1 MSDSPS
7 APDWFLERETQVRGQ
22 FRDRR
27 RKLPLLASSRCP
39 KGGCGGLLGAA
50 CRLPDGLWVWIAGA
64 RMSPSASREEFSSQ
78 YLDVLDESDC
88 DSGIFEFAA
97 EYADDEL
104 REWGGRLQWDPVVL
118 KVLLPSSDDEPIM
131 TWDRHSPGPRPGVST
146 HRTVTC
152 ACRTHYLLPVLALVY
167 AGIRVATGQARPGT
181 WVRPLAC
188 RLAGLTRRPR
198 EPGENIYSFYSF
210 DSGGRLVID
219 LHERR

>member
-1 MSDSPS
+1 MSDPPS
-7 APDWFLERETQVRGQ
+7 APDWFLERETQVRGL

-27 RKLPLLASSRCP
+27 RKLQLLASSRCP

-50 CRLPDGLWVWIAGA
+50 CRLPDGLWVWIAGG
-64 RMSPSASREEFSSQ
+64 RMSPSASWDEFRSQ
-78 YLDVLDESDC
+78 YLDVLDESDW
-88 DSGIFEFAA
+88 DSDTYKHAGD
-97 EYADDEL
+97 YADEEL

-118 KVLLPSSDDEPIM
+118 KVPLPSSDDEPIM
-131 TWDRHSPGPRPGVST
+131 TWDRHSPEPRPGVST

-152 ACRTHYLLPVLALVY
+152 ACRTHYMLPVLALVY

-181 WVRPLAC
+181 WVRPLAY
-188 RLAGLTRRPR
+188 RPPDLPRRPR
-198 EPGENIYSFYSF
+198 ESGEDIYSF

>member
-1 MSDSPS
+1 MSDPPS
-7 APDWFLERETQVRGQ
+7 APDWFLERETQVRGL

-27 RKLPLLASSRCP
+27 RKLQLLASSRCP
-39 KGGCGGLLGAA
+39 KGDCGGLLGAA

-64 RMSPSASREEFSSQ
+64 RMSPSASWDEFRSE
-78 YLDVLDESDC
+78 YLDVLDESDW
-88 DSGIFEFAA
+88 DSDTFELAA

-118 KVLLPSSDDEPIM
+118 KVPLPSSDDEPIM
-131 TWDRHSPGPRPGVST
+131 TWDRHSPEPRRGVST

-152 ACRTHYLLPVLALVY
+152 ACRTHYMLPVLALIY

-188 RLAGLTRRPR
+188 PPPGLPRRPR
-198 EPGENIYSFYSF
+198 EPGEDIYSF
-210 DSGGRLVID
+210 DDGGRLVID